1 MKKRIFAFALLALF
15 GANVMAQSVQ
25 EATVNVGALTVPAY
39 TMTLDKDAK
48 MVQEAM
54 KQRLKDMKLKTKTV
68 EGYLAAPDVV
78 IPEISTG
85 TVSLYTKVEEQGKK
99 KNKVTVVTVCAVSN
113 DLTIDQSTM
122 RGNVRS
128 WLSDFSPY
136 ITKYEAGQNMEAEQ
150 ANLKKAEK
158 QADKAAAEVT
168 GLEKD
173 IASAEK
179 KIADKREEI
188 KKYEQK
194 IKECEKEIAD
204 LEKSIGKYNDKK
216 SAAEKKVDEA
226 NQNVRAVEGEVEK
239 YRQMSE

>member
-1 MKKRIFAFALLALF
+1 MIKKVFALAMVALF

-39 TMTLDKDAK
+39 ILNTDKDVK
-48 MVQEAM
+48 LVQEAM
-54 KQRLKDMKLKTKTV
+54 KQRLKDMKLKTKSV

-85 TVSLYTKVEEQGKK
+85 TLTLYTKVEEQGKK
-99 KNKVTVVTVCAVSN
+99 KNKTTVVTVCVVSN
-113 DLTIDQSTM
+113 DLTIDQSAM

-128 WLSDFSPY
+128 WLSDFVPY
-136 ITKYEAGQNMEAEQ
+136 ISKYEAGQNMEAEQ

-158 QADKAAAEVT
+158 QADKAASAVA

-194 IKECEKEIAD
+194 IKDCEKDIAE
-204 LEKSIGKYNDKK
+204 LEKSIGKMGDKK
-216 SAAEKKVDEA
+216 ATAEKKAEEA
-226 NQNVRAVEGEVEK
+226 QQNVNAVQGEVEK

>member
-1 MKKRIFAFALLALF
+1 MKKRIFAFAMLALF

-128 WLSDFSPY
+128 WLSDFAPY

-194 IKECEKEIAD
+194 IKDCEKEIAD
-204 LEKSIGKYNDKK
+204 LEKSIGKYHDKK

>member
-1 MKKRIFAFALLALF
+1 MLVLF
-15 GANVMAQSVQ
+15 GINVMAQGVQ

-39 TMTLDKDAK
+39 TLNTDKDVK
-48 MVQEAM
+48 LVQEAM
-54 KQRLKDMKLKTKTV
+54 KQRLKDAKLKTKSV
-68 EGYLAAPDVV
+68 EGDLAAPDVV

-85 TVSLYTKVEEQGKK
+85 TISLYTKVEEQGKK

-113 DLTIDQSTM
+113 DLTIDQQNL
-122 RGNVRS
+122 RNNVRN
-128 WLSDFSPY
+128 WLNDFVPY
-136 ITKYEAGQNMEAEQ
+136 IAKFEAGQNMEAEQ

-158 QADKAAAEVT
+158 EADKAAAAVT

-194 IKECEKEIAD
+194 IKDCEKEIAD

>member
-1 MKKRIFAFALLALF
+1 MIKKVFALAMVALF
-15 GANVMAQSVQ
+15 GANVMAQGVQ

-39 TMTLDKDAK
+39 TLSVNKDVK

-54 KQRLKDMKLKTKTV
+54 KQRLKDAKLKTKSV
-68 EGYLAAPDVV
+68 EGYVACQDVI

-85 TVSLYTKVEEQGKK
+85 TITLYTKVEEQGKK
-99 KNKVTVVTVCAVSN
+99 KNKTTVVTVCAVSN
-113 DLTIDQSTM
+113 DLTIDQMNM
-122 RGNVRS
+122 RNNVRN
-128 WLSDFSPY
+128 WLNDFVPY
-136 ITKYEAGQNMEAEQ
+136 ISKFEAGQNMEAEQ

-194 IKECEKEIAD
+194 IKDCQKEIAD

-216 SAAEKKVDEA
+216 ATAEKKVDEA
-226 NQNVRAVEGEVEK
+226 QQNVKAVEGEVEK

>member
-1 MKKRIFAFALLALF
+1 MIKKVFAFAMVALF
-15 GANVMAQSVQ
+15 AANVMAQGVQ

-39 TMTLDKDAK
+39 TLNSSKDVK
-48 MVQEAM
+48 LVQEAM
-54 KQRLKDMKLKTKTV
+54 KQRLKDAKLKTKSV
-68 EGYLAAPDVV
+68 DGYLACLDAI

-85 TVSLYTKVEEQGKK
+85 TISLYTKVEEQGKK
-99 KNKVTVVTVCAVSN
+99 KNKTTVVTVCAVSN
-113 DLTIDQSTM
+113 DLTIDQQNL
-122 RGNVRS
+122 RNNVRV
-128 WLSDFSPY
+128 WLNDFTPY
-136 ITKYEAGQNMEAEQ
+136 IDKYEAAQNMATEQ

-158 QADKAAAEVT
+158 QADKAAAEVA

-173 IASAEK
+173 ISSAEK

-194 IKECEKEIAD
+194 IKECQNDIKE

-216 SAAEKKVDEA
+216 ATAEKKVDEA
-226 NQNVRAVEGEVEK
+226 NQNVKAVEGEVEK

>member
-1 MKKRIFAFALLALF
+1 MSKIDLYDPKWIEMVFEGKNKEYGAYKLRRGTSSRNIKALLILLIAAALI
-15 GANVMAQSVQ
+15 G
-25 EATVNVGALTVPAY
+25 
-39 TMTLDKDAK
+39 
-48 MVQEAM
+48 
-54 KQRLKDMKLKTKTV
+54 
-68 EGYLAAPDVV
+68 GYLVYK
-78 IPEISTG
+78 I
-85 TVSLYTKVEEQGKK
+85 
-99 KNKVTVVTVCAVSN
+99 
-113 DLTIDQSTM
+113 
-122 RGNVRS
+122 
-128 WLSDFSPY
+128 
-136 ITKYEAGQNMEAEQ
+136 
-150 ANLKKAEK
+150 
-158 QADKAAAEVT
+158 QADKAAAAVT

-194 IKECEKEIAD
+194 IKDCEKEIAD

>member
-1 MKKRIFAFALLALF
+1 MKKSILAFAMLALF
-15 GANVMAQSVQ
+15 GANVIAQSVQ

-39 TMTLDKDAK
+39 TLNTNKDVK
-48 MVQEAM
+48 LVQEAM
-54 KQRLKDMKLKTKTV
+54 KQRLKDAKLKTKSV
-68 EGYLAAPDVV
+68 EGYVACQDVV
-78 IPEISTG
+78 IPEIATG
-85 TVSLYTKVEEQGKK
+85 TISLYTKVEEQGKK

-113 DLTIDQSTM
+113 DLTIDQQNL
-122 RGNVRS
+122 RNNVRN
-128 WLSDFSPY
+128 WLNDFVPY
-136 ITKYEAGQNMEAEQ
+136 IAKFEAGQNMEAEQ

-158 QADKAAAEVT
+158 EADKAAAAVT

-194 IKECEKEIAD
+194 IKDCEKEIAD